1 MTLVGF
7 KPRKKLKVYYNYRT
21 SYFIYPD
28 EERVVGS
35 SAMFD
40 ALIKTMIEQEIMGIV
55 KFIPKK
61 GSQLRICALL
71 PQR

>member
-7 KPRKKLKVYYNYRT
+7 KPRKKLKVYHNYRT

-35 SAMFD
+35 SALFD
-40 ALIKTMIEQEIMGIV
+40 ALIKTMIEQEIIGIV
-55 KFIPKK
+55 KFIAKK

-71 PQR
+71 PQK